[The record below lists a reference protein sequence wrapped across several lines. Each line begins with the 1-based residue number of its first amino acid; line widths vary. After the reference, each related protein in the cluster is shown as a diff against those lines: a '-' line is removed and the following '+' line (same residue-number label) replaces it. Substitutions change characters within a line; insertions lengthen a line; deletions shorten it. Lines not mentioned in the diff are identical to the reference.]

1 MTESQKGKWFASWFL
16 SRGMNSWSETLCNL
30 IVKPNQQPDP
40 LFSCSRQKSQGAVV
54 FLITEIGRAGTRSQP
69 FLLQILFSFYYTT
82 KWKYFLIVALDLKA
96 KASEKPGYFDEIM
109 GIIL

>member
-1 MTESQKGKWFASWFL
+1 MQPHSKTEPTAGSTIQLLPAKIPRS
-16 SRGMNSWSETLCNL
+16 SRF
-30 IVKPNQQPDP
+30 PHH
-40 LFSCSRQKSQGAVV
+40 
-54 FLITEIGRAGTRSQP
+54 GRAGTRSQP